1 MPPRRLA
8 EAKLTPRQ
16 NAVGR
21 GAPKLCAAPECL
33 LHPWATLHE
42 TFPGQSVNQLAFA
55 IGALAGLAG
64 AGIVLVFLRL
74 LRPAAAARLES
85 DDATHLAAFEQ
96 WPTTALVFDP
106 ASGRVLAVNP
116 AGLRSLGYGLDEV
129 RALSFSDLFSAE
141 GVDAKALVKRVQES
155 SSRTPFEMRQRCKDG
170 ATRSVEAS
178 CYPLSLGN
186 RSALAV
192 TVHDVSVRRSVETHL
207 LAKHQQLDHL
217 AHHDQLTGLPNR
229 LYLQVH
235 LPEAIEEAK
244 RSGTVLA
251 VLFLDLDRF
260 KHVNDSRGHE
270 TGDKLLKTVAQ
281 RIRSTMRAE
290 DVVVRMG
297 GDEFVVI
304 LKAVKG
310 SDQVSEAAGRI
321 NHALSAPMVVDGR
334 TLVTTVSIGVSLY
347 PHDGAD
353 MGELLRHSDT
363 AMYQAK
369 DRGRNNFQ
377 LFSPG
382 MDKRLKE
389 RIAIESSLR
398 TALSSRQLDVHY
410 QPIVDIESQRVV
422 ALEALLRWK
431 HPNHGYVR
439 PERFVSVAEEAGL
452 IVPIGDFVMQRAIE
466 DTVRWRQAGGTIV
479 PVAINVS
486 AVQLQRS
493 NLAESISRLT
503 KQHGL
508 DPSMLQ
514 VELTESAVFERREAR
529 AREAS
534 QDTVAKLRELGVHIA
549 IDDFGTGYSSLS
561 YLKRWRVDTL
571 KIDRSF
577 VRDLV
582 TDMSDLAIVSAIIA
596 MARYLHIK
604 VVAEGIEGWP
614 QLEKLRQ
621 LGCSYA
627 QGYLFARPA
636 PAADCLRYLTGTPLD
651 LTQRLPVLDM
661 LENTGSGEHVRA
673 LRA

>member
-1 MPPRRLA
+1 MC
-8 EAKLTPRQ
+8 T
-16 NAVGR
+16 
-21 GAPKLCAAPECL
+21 APECVRNS
-33 LHPWATLHE
+33 WATLHE
-42 TFPGQSVNQLAFA
+42 TFQRQSVNQLAFVF
-55 IGALAGLAG
+55 GALAGLVCAALG
-64 AGIVLVFLRL
+64 LWVWRL
-74 LRPAAAARLES
+74 LRPRAPAWLKNY
-85 DDATHLAAFEQ
+85 DATHLAAFEQ
-96 WPTTALVFDP
+96 WPTTALVLDP
-106 ASGRVLAVNP
+106 GTQKILAVNP
-116 AGLRSLGYGLDEV
+116 AGLRSFGYTLEEV
-129 RALSFSDLFSAE
+129 RERAFSDLFSAE
-141 GVDAKALVKRVQES
+141 GIADKALMLKIQEA
-155 SSRTPFEMRQRCKDG
+155 SSRELVEMRLCCKDG
-170 ATRSVEAS
+170 TLRNVEAS
-178 CYPLSLGN
+178 CYPLTLGK
-186 RSALAV
+186 RSVLAIA
-192 TVHDVSVRRSVETHL
+192 VHDVTIRRKVESHL
-207 LAKHQQLDHL
+207 LEKHQELDHL

-229 LYLQVH
+229 LYLQAH
-235 LPEAIEEAK
+235 LPVAIEEARK
-244 RSGTVLA
+244 INTVLA

-270 TGDKLLKTVAQ
+270 TGDKLLKTVAT

-304 LKAVKG
+304 LKDVKG
-310 SDQVSEAAGRI
+310 VEQVNEAAGRI
-321 NHALSAPMVVDGR
+321 NHALSAPMIVDGR
-334 TLVTTVSIGVSLY
+334 TLVTTVSIGVALY

-377 LFSPG
+377 LFAPG
-382 MDKRLKE
+382 MDRRLKE

-410 QPIVDIESQRVV
+410 QPIVDIETQKVV

-439 PERFVSVAEEAGL
+439 PERFVNVAEEAGL
-452 IVPIGDFVMQRAIE
+452 IVPIGDFVLQRAIE
-466 DTVRWRQAGGTIV
+466 DTVRWRQAGATIV

-514 VELTESAVFERREAR
+514 IELTESAVFERREAR
-529 AREAS
+529 AREAG
-534 QDTVAKLRELGVHIA
+534 QDAVAKLRELGVHIA

-596 MARYLHIK
+596 MARHLHIQ

-621 LGCSYA
+621 LGCTYA
-627 QGYLFARPA
+627 QGFLFARPS
-636 PAADCLRYLTGTPLD
+636 PAADCMRYLSGSPLD
-651 LTQRLPVLDM
+651 LTQRLPVLDV
-661 LENTGSGEHVRA
+661 LENTGNSDQVHA

>member
-1 MPPRRLA
+1 MN
-8 EAKLTPRQ
+8 Q
-16 NAVGR
+16 F
-21 GAPKLCAAPECL
+21 
-33 LHPWATLHE
+33 
-42 TFPGQSVNQLAFA
+42 TFAF
-55 IGALAGLAG
+55 GALAGLFCAAIG
-64 AGIVLVFLRL
+64 FFLLGR
-74 LRPAAAARLES
+74 LRPAAPAWVRRYDETTIAVF
-85 DDATHLAAFEQ
+85 DQ
-96 WPTTALVFDP
+96 WPTTALVLDP
-106 ASGRVLAVNP
+106 ATRRIVALNP
-116 AGLRSLGYGLDEV
+116 AGERSLGYTLEE
-129 RALSFSDLFSAE
+129 LK
-141 GVDAKALVKRVQES
+141 GVTFDGIFAADGADGPALVRRLQES
-155 SSRTPFEMRQRCKDG
+155 HSRSPVEMRQTCKDG
-170 ATRSVEAS
+170 STRNVEATS
-178 CYPLSLGN
+178 YTLNLD
-186 RSALAV
+186 RSTVLAV
-192 TVHDVSVRRSVETHL
+192 AVHDVTVRRKVETHL
-207 LAKHQQLDHL
+207 LEKHQELDHL

-229 LYLQVH
+229 LYLQAH
-235 LPEAIEEAK
+235 LPEAIEEAREK
-244 RSGTVLA
+244 GTVLA

-281 RIRSTMRAE
+281 RIRSTMRST

-304 LKAVKG
+304 LKGVK
-310 SDQVSEAAGRI
+310 STDQVNEAAGRI
-321 NHALSAPMVVDGR
+321 NHALAAPMVVDGR
-334 TLVTTVSIGVSLY
+334 TIVTTVSIGVALY
-347 PHDGAD
+347 PHDGTD

-377 LFSPG
+377 LFMPG

-398 TALSSRQLDVHY
+398 TALQSRQLDVHY
-410 QPIVDIESQRVV
+410 QPIVDIESHRVV

-439 PERFVSVAEEAGL
+439 PERFVNIAEEAGL
-452 IVPIGDFVMQRAIE
+452 IVPIGDFVLQRAVE
-466 DTVRWRQAGGTIV
+466 DTVRWRQAGGKLV

-508 DPSMLQ
+508 EPSMLQ

-534 QDTVAKLRELGVHIA
+534 QDAVGKLRELGVHIA

-582 TDMSDLAIVSAIIA
+582 TDMSDLAIVSAILA
-596 MARYLHIK
+596 MARHLHIK

-621 LGCSYA
+621 LGCTYA

-636 PAADCLRYLTGTPLD
+636 PAEDCQRYLTGVPLD
-651 LTQRLPVLDM
+651 LTQRLPALDM
-661 LENTGSGEHVRA
+661 LENTGSGEHVQAIRA
-673 LRA
+673 

>member
-1 MPPRRLA
+1 
-8 EAKLTPRQ
+8 
-16 NAVGR
+16 
-21 GAPKLCAAPECL
+21 
-33 LHPWATLHE
+33 
-42 TFPGQSVNQLAFA
+42 VNQLAFG

-64 AGIVLVFLRL
+64 AGIVLLFLRL
-74 LRPAAAARLES
+74 LRPAAPAWLKS
-85 DDATHLAAFEQ
+85 YDATHLAAFEQ
-96 WPTTALVFDP
+96 WPTTALVLDP
-106 ASGRVLAVNP
+106 GSERVLAVNP
-116 AGLRSLGYGLDEV
+116 AGLRSLGYTLDEV
-129 RALSFSDLFSAE
+129 RARSFSELFSAE
-141 GVDAKALVKRVQES
+141 GTDAKALVKRVQES
-155 SSRTPFEMRQRCKDG
+155 NSRAPVEMQQRCHDG
-170 ATRSVEAS
+170 STRAVEAS

-186 RSALAV
+186 RSVLAV
-192 TVHDVSVRRSVETHL
+192 AIHDVSVRRSVESHL
-207 LAKHQQLDHL
+207 LQKHQQLDHL

-244 RSGTVLA
+244 RGGTVLA

-310 SDQVSEAAGRI
+310 ADQVSEAAGRI

-334 TLVTTVSIGVSLY
+334 TLVTTVSIGVALY

-452 IVPIGDFVMQRAIE
+452 IVPIGEFVMQRAIE